1 MAAKVWLSMRWGRDT
16 ALKTKGTGN
25 FGMRKILYLDYDGDY
40 IIDFFFKT
48 RGIKSTLYFT
58 KILTLM
64 LVLKNISRQD

>member
-40 IIDFFFKT
+40 IIDFFSKPVELKVHF
-48 RGIKSTLYFT
+48 
-58 KILTLM
+58 ILQ
-64 LVLKNISRQD
+64 KF